1 MTIIMTMLK
10 VNIHEAKANLSKYVA
25 AAGRGE
31 TVIICHRNLP
41 VAELRALPRP
51 RKARGLSNRAIGTRR
66 AGGPGGGAAPRPA
79 PRSVRPH
86 ADLSGD
92 HGRPDAGHARSAHT
106 AVHRADA
113 LVTITRTGLRRRRR
127 AGTGLP

>member
-31 TVIICHRNLP
+31 TVVICHRNLP

-51 RKARGLSNRAIGTRR
+51 RKA
-66 AGGPGGGAAPRPA
+66 PRPIGLYRGKLKI
-79 PRSVRPH
+79 PRSFFDPLP
-86 ADLSGD
+86 ADIEAAFNGE
-92 HGRPDAGHARSAHT
+92 
-106 AVHRADA
+106 
-113 LVTITRTGLRRRRR
+113 
-127 AGTGLP
+127 

>member
-31 TVIICHRNLP
+31 TVVICHRNLP

-51 RKARGLSNRAIGTRR
+51 RKKPRPIGL
-66 AGGPGGGAAPRPA
+66 APREVQDPA
-79 PRSVRPH
+79 Q
-86 ADLSGD
+86 LL
-92 HGRPDAGHARSAHT
+92 RSA
-106 AVHRADA
+106 
-113 LVTITRTGLRRRRR
+113 
-127 AGTGLP
+127 AGEIEAASGGE